1 LQTPHSDDITLHETL
16 ANLLLLLLLL
26 LSSCDTHQVWREK
39 NERRDEVKTKE
50 ILTPP
55 SLKDR

>member
-1 LQTPHSDDITLHETL
+1 LQTAHSDDITLHKAL
-16 ANLLLLLLLL
+16 ANLLLLLLL
-26 LSSCDTHQVWREK
+26 LSSCDTHQVWRGK
-39 NERRDEVKTKE
+39 NERRDDVKTKE